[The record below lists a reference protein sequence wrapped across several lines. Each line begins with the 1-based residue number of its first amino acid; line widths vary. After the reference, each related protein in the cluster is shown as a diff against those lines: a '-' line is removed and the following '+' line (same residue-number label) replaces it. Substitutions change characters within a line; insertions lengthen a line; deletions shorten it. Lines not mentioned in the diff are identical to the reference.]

1 MSMMMESG
9 AKESAL
15 NQGKTID
22 LPIET
27 ELEVDKKQLIE
38 LKKKNGIDPMDIEQ
52 IIDQSIARP

>member
-15 NQGKTID
+15 NQGKTIK

-38 LKKKNGIDPMDIEQ
+38 LEKKNGINPMDIEQ